1 MPIRKRG
8 EYDYLGVLGEYV
20 TFPSLATLV
29 FDRAQ
34 TGGSIFVEAPV
45 TIKSGG
51 VDKTGGAAL
60 LSGQA
65 ILGKLILLEQ
75 DGAANVQVK
84 GFMRFRY
91 DGAFTA
97 AMVGQPIVSGAVEST
112 VRVPAPAVPAE
123 VVAASGKI
131 VVEWPVGG
139 GVSDVWVL
147 F

>member
-45 TIKSGG
+45 TIKAGG
-51 VDKTGGAAL
+51 VDKTGGGAA
-60 LSGQA
+60 SGQS

-91 DGAFTA
+91 DGTFTA

-112 VRVPAPAVPAE
+112 VRVPVAATPAE